1 MKRATQIL
9 EPYLNKPNT
18 NYISE
23 EISNIPNIID
33 EVPVLPVLPSSPE
46 LSIIDIYKN
55 SNVK

>member
-1 MKRATQIL
+1 MNYVLTYVKQLVVIVGADIL
-9 EPYLNKPNT
+9 IMP
-18 NYISE
+18 
-23 EISNIPNIID
+23 PNIID